1 MVKAIIFDFFD
12 VIYSDCLRVWLDKH
26 GYKKEG
32 KIAEASYLIDSGVI
46 SEKEF
51 MERLAEVSG
60 MTAKDVESELDS
72 FAICD
77 FEVVEFIKKLRAD
90 YPIGLISNAGAEY
103 LRFLLKDN
111 DLESLF
117 DEILISAEV
126 GMVKPEEKI
135 FRLMLDKLKVHSSE
149 TIFIDDHKRNVDA
162 AVSLG
167 IHGIWYQ
174 GLEKLQNELTSLG
187 IIKNLK
193 I

>member
-126 GMVKPEEKI
+126 GMVKPEE
-135 FRLMLDKLKVHSSE
+135 
-149 TIFIDDHKRNVDA
+149 
-162 AVSLG
+162 
-167 IHGIWYQ
+167 
-174 GLEKLQNELTSLG
+174 
-187 IIKNLK
+187 
-193 I
+193 